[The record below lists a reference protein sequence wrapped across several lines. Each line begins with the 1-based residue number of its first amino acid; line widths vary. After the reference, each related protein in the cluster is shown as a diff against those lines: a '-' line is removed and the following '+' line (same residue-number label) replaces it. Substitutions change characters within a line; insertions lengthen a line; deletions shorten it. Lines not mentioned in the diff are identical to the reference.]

1 MTHYKIPR
9 LNAFKD
15 KTWHKD
21 SRSTPRTGTGAVAF
35 NKLFHLFLCMQ
46 NRDNFTSA
54 FHRAFGEALLFVQ
67 VIWGL

>member
-1 MTHYKIPR
+1 MLLTQFCEIQEAP
-9 LNAFKD
+9 A
-15 KTWHKD
+15 T
-21 SRSTPRTGTGAVAF
+21 SRIQFGLPSSTPRTGTGAVAF

-67 VIWGL
+67 VI